1 MNVGANGTK
10 CSLFVYLVSHR
21 TMRGQDTETVK
32 LLSGKHPNALE
43 PLRIECEQKR
53 ADIPARLQNDPV
65 ETSLKAESRRFH
77 HTWIDFIFFSFQ
89 IQI

>member
-1 MNVGANGTK
+1 
-10 CSLFVYLVSHR
+10 
-21 TMRGQDTETVK
+21 MRGQDTETVK

-43 PLRIECEQKR
+43 LLRIECEQKR
-53 ADIPARLQNDPV
+53 ADIPVRLQNDPV

-77 HTWIDFIFFSFQ
+77 HTWIDFFFSFK